1 MPVWFVYNAP
11 VGACP
16 LIRYGGVFVR
26 GGGAAHC
33 KVLNIAVEDVAGFYA
48 FSESAQRCRTSMA
61 GAYQAQPMSP
71 SEWSFL

>member
-11 VGACP
+11 VGAYP

-33 KVLNIAVEDVAGFYA
+33 KVLNVAVEDVASFMPFLKA
-48 FSESAQRCRTSMA
+48 PSDA
-61 GAYQAQPMSP
+61 G
-71 SEWSFL
+71 

>member
-11 VGACP
+11 VGAYP

-33 KVLNIAVEDVAGFYA
+33 KVLNIAVEDMAGFMPFLKA
-48 FSESAQRCRTSMA
+48 PSDAGRTR
-61 GAYQAQPMSP
+61 QVLIKLSP
-71 SEWSFL
+71 